1 MSTALDPYTLG
12 NSVYALPQTEIF
24 HMLFYRTDVLSELG
38 LTPPDTWE
46 DMYNMISILQRNN
59 REIGI
64 PSEVSVYYMLL
75 LQKGGSLYNE
85 DGTKTQLDSP
95 EAVEA
100 FEEWCRIYT
109 QYNFSHI
116 KSDLNRFKSGE
127 MPVTIMPYNFYC
139 QLLLAAPEINGLWQ
153 MAPLPGTRQEDGSI
167 LRTEVSNGTGAVML
181 ADSDIQSAWEFL
193 QWWASDD
200 VQTAYGT
207 EIEASLGVLARYDAA
222 NIAAFN
228 NLGWSDAE
236 KAVLTAQWEEV
247 TDIMQI
253 PGNYFISRC
262 LTNAFRSVVDDDRNP
277 VRALNIYNE
286 DMNAEIARKRQEFH
300 LDD

>member
-1 MSTALDPYTLG
+1 MPMGIMTYT
-12 NSVYALPQTEIF
+12 
-24 HMLFYRTDVLSELG
+24 
-38 LTPPDTWE
+38 
-46 DMYNMISILQRNN
+46 MYNQ
-59 REIGI
+59 
-64 PSEVSVYYMLL
+64 
-75 LQKGGSLYNE
+75 LY
-85 DGTKTQLDSP
+85 
-95 EAVEA
+95 A
-100 FEEWCRIYT
+100 
-109 QYNFSHI
+109 
-116 KSDLNRFKSGE
+116 
-127 MPVTIMPYNFYC
+127 
-139 QLLLAAPEINGLWQ
+139 AAPEIRGLWA
-153 MAPLPGTRQEDGSI
+153 MARIPGTRQEDGSI

-181 ADSDIQSAWEFL
+181 ADSDIQSTWEFL

>member
-1 MSTALDPYTLG
+1 MALRGALHPLEGFAGYDGVKERFMSTALDPYTLG

-24 HMLFYRTDVLSELG
+24 HMLFYRTDVLGELG

-75 LQKGGSLYNE
+75 LQKGGALYNA
-85 DGTKTQLDSP
+85 DGTATQLASP

-127 MPVTIMPYNFYC
+127 MPGDHY
-139 QLLLAAPEINGLWQ
+139 
-153 MAPLPGTRQEDGSI
+153 
-167 LRTEVSNGTGAVML
+167 AV
-181 ADSDIQSAWEFL
+181 
-193 QWWASDD
+193 
-200 VQTAYGT
+200 
-207 EIEASLGVLARYDAA
+207 
-222 NIAAFN
+222 
-228 NLGWSDAE
+228 
-236 KAVLTAQWEEV
+236 
-247 TDIMQI
+247 
-253 PGNYFISRC
+253 
-262 LTNAFRSVVDDDRNP
+262 
-277 VRALNIYNE
+277 
-286 DMNAEIARKRQEFH
+286 
-300 LDD
+300 

>member
-1 MSTALDPYTLG
+1 MCIRDRFRTGDMPMGIMTYT
-12 NSVYALPQTEIF
+12 
-24 HMLFYRTDVLSELG
+24 
-38 LTPPDTWE
+38 
-46 DMYNMISILQRNN
+46 MYNQ
-59 REIGI
+59 
-64 PSEVSVYYMLL
+64 
-75 LQKGGSLYNE
+75 LY
-85 DGTKTQLDSP
+85 
-95 EAVEA
+95 A
-100 FEEWCRIYT
+100 
-109 QYNFSHI
+109 
-116 KSDLNRFKSGE
+116 
-127 MPVTIMPYNFYC
+127 
-139 QLLLAAPEINGLWQ
+139 AAPEIRGLWA
-153 MAPLPGTRQEDGSI
+153 MAQIPGTRQEDGSI

-277 VRALNIYNE
+277 CLLYTSFV
-286 DMNAEIARKRQEFH
+286 ARMLRVFRRDGAAGGRHTRTQFRQR
-300 LDD
+300 LAAKQD